1 MATDLPPFLRAGD
14 PALPASQA
22 IAFFIFTTTN
32 THYPIMSHTVPAGEG
47 GSGASLADKQRTVF
61 VSLIVDFVLWI
72 PDVVAA
78 ILSMSIVLFADA
90 VKCLNEIL
98 ATFFSY
104 LTLRKMAK
112 GGAGTY
118 DYGMGKF
125 ETMTSVV
132 TGGVMFVSL
141 LLVFFV
147 AMYRIVHP
155 ESIVHEGAYLGMV
168 LMVIG
173 VCMNTILWQKNYRVF
188 QREPSPIMDSQWRLF
203 RTKAISDFSVL
214 LSLIF
219 SLSLSEYAWS
229 YYIDPVASFF
239 IAGILFLSGW
249 RVITSSI
256 PDLLDRTLDEELQ
269 MVIIQHLAV
278 FFNDYTA
285 LHGVRSR
292 RSGSNI
298 YIEIF
303 LEFDGDRKMSE
314 VQATINRIKAAL
326 ESKIPKS
333 TVSIV
338 PTTVDMSRKE
348 DGD

>member
-1 MATDLPPFLRAGD
+1 
-14 PALPASQA
+14 
-22 IAFFIFTTTN
+22 
-32 THYPIMSHTVPAGEG
+32 MSHAVSAGGG
-47 GSGASLADKQRTVF
+47 GSGQSLADKQRTVF
-61 VSLIVDFVLWI
+61 ISLVVDFVLWL
-72 PDVVAA
+72 PDVAAA

-112 GGAGTY
+112 GGAGSY

-125 ETMTSVV
+125 ETITSVV

-155 ESIVHEGAYLGMV
+155 EPIVHEGAYLGMV

-173 VCMNTILWQKNYRVF
+173 VCMNTFLWQKNYRVF
-188 QREPSPIMDSQWRLF
+188 VRDPSPIMDSQWRLF

-219 SLSLSEYAWS
+219 SLALSEYAWS
-229 YYIDPVASFF
+229 FYIDPVASFF
-239 IAGILFLSGW
+239 IAGVLFLSGW
-249 RVITSSI
+249 RVVTASI

-269 MVIIQHLAV
+269 MVIVQHLAA
-278 FFNDYTA
+278 FFNDYAA

-292 RSGSNI
+292 RSGSNV

-303 LEFDGDRKMSE
+303 LEFDSDKKMGE
-314 VQATINRIKAAL
+314 VQATIDRIKAAL
-326 ESKIPKS
+326 EAEIPMS

-338 PTTVDMSRKE
+338 PTTVKGAGTAYGEQGIGSDKK
-348 DGD
+348 